1 MIDKANLWSN
11 ADVQLLQ
18 IANAIEVIKWQIG
31 NQGRKRAKASPPK
44 PFIPK
49 ELKDLTARIKRNE
62 TAKKQ
67 DLELHTIDEMKEL
80 LSRPRK

>member
-31 NQGRKRAKASPPK
+31 NQGRKRAKTPPPN

-49 ELKDLTARIKRNE
+49 ELKDLTARMRRNE